1 MIFGESSVKN
11 TNSCGWRIYVSDR
24 TEFDMIVRKNLIQSD
39 DERDMNENSD
49 EKFDFSYCYEYS
61 EIHLSKTLEIRMNSI
76 QMNHLEVFVP
86 DRTGFNM

>member
-1 MIFGESSVKN
+1 MEIRVVDESTYLIALNLTWLYVK
-11 TNSCGWRIYVSDR
+11 I
-24 TEFDMIVRKNLIQSD
+24 LIQSD

-76 QMNHLEVFVP
+76 QMNDLDMFVS